1 MRQRYLLRRF
11 AVSIRANVIRDGSDE
26 EDIMRN
32 TKTTSDILPAPVAM
46 HKRALT
52 IMLWVLQVLLAFQFA
67 GGGWLKLSGAP
78 EMVDMFATIGAGQWF
93 RVMVGALE
101 IAGAIGLLIPR
112 LAGLAAL
119 GLSGLLMGA
128 IATNLF
134 ILNTDSWIAIGLLL
148 MSALIAWG
156 RWPQTKHAIK
166 LRGQKF

>member
-1 MRQRYLLRRF
+1 
-11 AVSIRANVIRDGSDE
+11 
-26 EDIMRN
+26 MRN
-32 TKTTSDILPAPVAM
+32 TKTTSDIPPAPVAM
-46 HKRALT
+46 RRRALT

-78 EMVDMFATIGAGQWF
+78 VMVDMFAAIGAGQWF
-93 RVMVGALE
+93 RILVGTLE

-119 GLSGLLMGA
+119 GLSGLLVCA

-134 ILNTDSWIAIGLLL
+134 ILNTDSWVAIGPLL

-156 RWPQTKHAIK
+156 RWPQTRQAIA
-166 LRGQKF
+166 LRGQKS